1 MDTDKVFFMILRA
14 GLWEQDEG
22 LSVCTV
28 DWESIY
34 NISREQ
40 GMSVIV
46 ADGISVMKKNNPALA
61 IPSDVQS
68 LFLHDLLRCEV
79 RNRHMNETLSHL
91 CKSLNDDNIQALVLK
106 GQGVALNYVNPLHRI
121 PGDIDFLLYGEDYER
136 AASIFSPKVQK
147 VEKENISKKHLAML
161 FGDVEVEIHG
171 TIRVDFGKKNNA
183 ILDDMQRM
191 MFSSQDFRVWDC
203 NGTAVLLPSADFDA
217 VFIFIHFV
225 QHFYH
230 GGLGLRQ
237 ICDWAMHLSH
247 FAGDI
252 DTSLLSHRISS
263 LHMNREWRIF
273 GWIAVNML
281 GLPKD
286 KMPFYDDSYSKA
298 ARVVWSSIKMSGN
311 FGRNFNAGRDVSN
324 EPYLYR
330 KLKSLSRQ
338 TKWMSRH
345 LCVSVP
351 NTIKVYC
358 AMLSNSTRTVL
369 EDFLSQATSQATSMS
384 SKHDKK

>member
-91 CKSLNDDNIQALVLK
+91 CKSLNDDNIQAIILK
-106 GQGVALNYVNPLHRI
+106 GQGTALNYAHPIHRI
-121 PGDIDFLLYGEDYER
+121 PGDIDFLLYGEDYAR
-136 AASIFSPKVQK
+136 AASIFISQAQNI
-147 VEKENISKKHLAML
+147 EKENIIKKHLAM
-161 FGDVEVEIHG
+161 FIDDVEVEIHG
-171 TIRVDFGKKNNA
+171 TIRVDFGKKDNA

-191 MFSSQDFRVWDC
+191 MFTNRDFRVWNC
-203 NGTAVLLPSADFDA
+203 NGTEVFLPSADFDA
-217 VFIFIHFV
+217 VFIFMHFV

-237 ICDWAMHLSH
+237 ICDWTMHLSR

-252 DTSLLSHRISS
+252 DIDLLSRRISLLR
-263 LHMNREWRIF
+263 MDREWRVF

-281 GLPKD
+281 GLQRD
-286 KMPFYDDSYSKA
+286 KMPLYDDSYSRTA
-298 ARVVWSSIKMSGN
+298 EVVWNSIRMSGN
-311 FGRNFNAGRDVSN
+311 FGRKYNAGRTAQN

-330 KLKSLSRQ
+330 KLKSFSLQ

-351 NTIKVYC
+351 NTVKVYC
-358 AMLSNSTRTVL
+358 TMLSKSTKTVL
-369 EDFLSQATSQATSMS
+369 CDLISPANSYSSLLSNR
-384 SKHDKK
+384 DKIK